1 MRTATSHMRPTAFG
15 LLHGAFLCVFWTVL
29 VSDSVRGQVSV
40 LSAGNPAREW
50 RTTQLEILK
59 QQLQDKAVD
68 GAFRE
73 ELLAQQKWL
82 NAWKPGGLGEEP
94 LWPAPADLKKPAEE
108 PVVDPAELA
117 ADLRE
122 KLFGA
127 GAKPTVADTTALQEL
142 LAAHS
147 GDIGVRQLH
156 LHWLDQKQYRKT
168 YPREIADAALRLFGL
183 LEQVKP
189 QSKEIQQAKAFCL
202 YRRVRA
208 LAYRELPEVVKAQPI
223 EDPKEFEAELLGA
236 YSQLTKLGGKERSE
250 FILIEVRMLR
260 RDRFY
265 GRALQQL
272 TDHAQQIDRQWFLK
286 KQRDLLQELGWEFPA
301 KEAAAVYAKAY
312 PQAVAAEQESAGAAK
327 EAEL

>member
-1 MRTATSHMRPTAFG
+1 
-15 LLHGAFLCVFWTVL
+15 
-29 VSDSVRGQVSV
+29 VSV

-50 RTTQLEILK
+50 RTTQLAILK
-59 QQLQDKAVD
+59 QQLQDKAVV
-68 GAFRE
+68 GEFRE

-82 NAWKPGGLGEEP
+82 TAWKPGGLGEEP
-94 LWPAPADLKKPAEE
+94 LWPAAADIKKPVEE
-108 PVVDPAELA
+108 PVVDPSGLA

-122 KLFGA
+122 RLFGE
-127 GAKPTVADTTALQEL
+127 GAKPTTADTTALQEL

-156 LHWLDQKQYRKT
+156 LHWLDQNQYRKT

-189 QSKEIQQAKAFCL
+189 QSKEVQEARAFCL

-208 LAYRELPEVVKAQPI
+208 LAYCELPDVVKAQPI
-223 EDPKEFEAELLGA
+223 EDLKEFEAELLGA
-236 YSQLTKLGGKERSE
+236 YNQLEKLGGKGRSE

-260 RDRFY
+260 RDQFY
-265 GRALQQL
+265 GLALQQL
-272 TDHAQQIDRQWFLK
+272 TDHAQHIDKQWFLK

-312 PQAVAAEQESAGAAK
+312 PQAVAAELESTDGQN